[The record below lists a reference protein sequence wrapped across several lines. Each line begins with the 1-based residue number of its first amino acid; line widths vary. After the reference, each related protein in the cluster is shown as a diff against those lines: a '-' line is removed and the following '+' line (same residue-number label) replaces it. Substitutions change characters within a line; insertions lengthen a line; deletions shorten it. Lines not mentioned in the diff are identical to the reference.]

1 MGGQVAVVTG
11 GGRGIGCAWHASVT
25 FTGGTETFTPSN
37 FLSRCRLLI
46 HSQDWLDGF
55 SGFAVI
61 NGFVNLA
68 EVIVFQE
75 PAVG

>member
-1 MGGQVAVVTG
+1 MVSG
-11 GGRGIGCAWHASVT
+11 GGRGIGCTRHTAVT
-25 FTGGTETFTPSN
+25 FTGGTETFTSSN

-68 EVIVFQE
+68 EAIVL
-75 PAVG
+75 PLP